1 MKLKNDVRTL
11 IGRFFILV
19 VSVTSNKSIV
29 SHISS
34 SEVYRMFT
42 VFRSDL
48 LLFLVKV
55 GKKRQEIWR
64 YDIQYELLQSNK

>member
-1 MKLKNDVRTL
+1 MY
-11 IGRFFILV
+11 
-19 VSVTSNKSIV
+19 

-42 VFRSDL
+42 VFRSEL

-55 GKKRQEIWR
+55 GKKDKKYGEMIFNMNSSKAINKEIYLFSR
-64 YDIQYELLQSNK
+64 LIYL